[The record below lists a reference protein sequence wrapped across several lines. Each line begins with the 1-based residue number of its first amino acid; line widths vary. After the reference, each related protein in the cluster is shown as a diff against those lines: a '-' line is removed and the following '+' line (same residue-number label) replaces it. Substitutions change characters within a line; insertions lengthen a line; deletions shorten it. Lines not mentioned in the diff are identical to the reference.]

1 MKVEF
6 RKSFIRDLRRHAR
19 DTMLLSRVQ
28 KIIQNVETID
38 DPLDMGDL
46 KKLKAEGSYFR
57 IRVNNYRIGLIIEKD
72 TAIFV
77 RLLDRREIYRHF
89 P

>member
-1 MKVEF
+1 MNVEF
-6 RKSFIRDLRRHAR
+6 RKSFARDLKRHSR
-19 DTMLLSRVQ
+19 DTILLSRVQ
-28 KIIQNVETID
+28 KIILNVEATD
-38 DPLDMGDL
+38 DPKEIADL

-57 IRVNNYRIGLIIEKD
+57 IRVGNYRIGLKIEKD